1 MIFSLF
7 GGKDKSADLPVERG
21 PLGVAL
27 GGAIE
32 IDTLALQADAAGT
45 SPGMELPEGGNF
57 IVVAYGEARLDGET
71 VLSRYYDEDDRLLQT
86 LSASG
91 KPGDAI
97 TDISLYSAWDSVVPA
112 DRAEWDRWAGP
123 SGLIGQPTYD
133 ADGLIFQRY
142 WGEGSGRAQL
152 VEFVEDVDDGER
164 VRQIHQTCMLYARPL
179 GATQEML
186 LLNIERD
193 IAERASREGGA
204 VAFLLGYG
212 LSPADVRRV

>member
-1 MIFSLF
+1 MFSLF